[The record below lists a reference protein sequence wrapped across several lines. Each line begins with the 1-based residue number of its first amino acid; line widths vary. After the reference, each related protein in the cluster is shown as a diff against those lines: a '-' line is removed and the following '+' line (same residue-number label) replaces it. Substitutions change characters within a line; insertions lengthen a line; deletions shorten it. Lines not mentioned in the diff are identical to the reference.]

1 MAEMLSSDH
10 QECINSQPVPAEQ
23 ETEYMHY
30 TRPAH
35 MTQSMLEGG
44 NRRPCLPTSE
54 VQLDTDTATAAALP
68 SPNAAAASCIIV
80 EEPADD
86 SNRVGVIA
94 DSVPAGIRTVA
105 AGLSL
110 SRERNMSAPGG
121 AAEGGEAQRLAQRAL
136 QTLQSQKASM
146 QERGSWPGGKLPGT
160 FMTGGLFQVPESG
173 AGLQVD

>member
-1 MAEMLSSDH
+1 MDGMAEMLSSDH
-10 QECINSQPVPAEQ
+10 QECISSQPVPEEQ

-35 MTQSMLEGG
+35 MTQSMPEGG
-44 NRRPCLPTSE
+44 NRRPCLPTPE
-54 VQLDTDTATAAALP
+54 VQLDADAAAAAAGQHALS
-68 SPNAAAASCIIV
+68 SPHAAAASCIIV

-86 SNRVGVIA
+86 GNRVGVIA

-110 SRERNMSAPGG
+110 SHGRNMSAPGGG

-136 QTLQSQKASM
+136 QTLKSQKASM
-146 QERGSWPGGKLPGT
+146 QERGSWPGGKLPRSVA
-160 FMTGGLFQVPESG
+160 FML
-173 AGLQVD
+173 LCL